1 MDHHTCVVC
10 VGAVPCDGDAECKW
24 CAGDRDIC
32 DSCAE
37 SRATAK
43 ERAEEAVAR
52 WGHADLRTR
61 FAVAL
66 AANGDM
72 ARTARDACPRCGHA
86 TSLYDL
92 ADALATEDARRREA
106 DGVK

>member
-1 MDHHTCVVC
+1 M
-10 VGAVPCDGDAECKW
+10 
-24 CAGDRDIC
+24 
-32 DSCAE
+32 
-37 SRATAK
+37 TAPGH
-43 ERAEEAVAR
+43 AAHAAAVAAER
-52 WGHADLRTR
+52 HADLRTR

-92 ADALATEDARRREA
+92 ADALAREDARRREA